1 MRIRGTDSR
10 MGWGGGALPRR
21 LRRCF
26 YGAFHIIDVLADD
39 SDAVCFYQAA
49 SWSVTSQLHDESSS
63 LIPSP
68 HSLSGAWLGM
78 LIHFFILQRRTSN
91 ESNSSLARFKSKSI
105 LNTWKP
111 ISSDDAVPSSST
123 SVWGR
128 HKDKEA
134 EIERRPQLSPKKASF
149 TVLGQNE
156 REAGYTYGYSE
167 HDDVDYQDDRA
178 DGDLGYSSQPAVH
191 FAGHTQMGGRG
202 SIDPYGAF
210 DGDGMPRQ
218 ANTPKRNVPPPLV
231 AEMAGRDAGGIG
243 NKSGVV
249 SRTMLLASSSTYV
262 DPCEWSGSWLW

>member
-1 MRIRGTDSR
+1 
-10 MGWGGGALPRR
+10 
-21 LRRCF
+21 
-26 YGAFHIIDVLADD
+26 
-39 SDAVCFYQAA
+39 
-49 SWSVTSQLHDESSS
+49 VTSQSHTESSA

-78 LIHFFILQRRTSN
+78 LIHFFVLQRRTSN

-111 ISSDDAVPSSST
+111 ISSDDAIPSSST
-123 SVWGR
+123 SVWNR
-128 HKDKEA
+128 HKNEEA
-134 EIERRPQLSPKKASF
+134 EVERRPQLSPKKASF

-178 DGDLGYSSQPAVH
+178 DGDLGFFSQPAVH

-218 ANTPKRNVPPPLV
+218 TNTPKRNVPPPLV

-249 SRTMLLASSSTYV
+249 SRTMLLASSSTYD
-262 DPCEWSGSWLW
+262 DPCEWSVSWLR